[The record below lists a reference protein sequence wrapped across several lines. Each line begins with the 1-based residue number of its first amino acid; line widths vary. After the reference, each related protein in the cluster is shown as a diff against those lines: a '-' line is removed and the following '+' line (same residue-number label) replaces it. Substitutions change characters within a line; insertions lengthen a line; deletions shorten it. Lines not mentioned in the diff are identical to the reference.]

1 MDKFDRIQ
9 QLHRIFKNRRLPV
22 PVRLLAEE
30 LECTERN
37 VKRLLETM
45 QLVDAPLVYDESGR
59 GWRYEQNEG
68 DLFELPGLW
77 LTGDELQS
85 LSLLLNLLEQL
96 GNGIL
101 NDEIAVIEKEVTK
114 LLKARGIDPS
124 AFADQLRILP
134 MAQRQLQGKVF
145 HRVTEALLL
154 KKQLHIY
161 YSDYQGIN
169 SDRYISPQHLVYY
182 RENWYLDAF
191 CHLRNSLRT
200 FSVARII
207 RADILKTDRK
217 QMDRETLQNH
227 FSTSYGIFAG
237 KPRHQARLRFL
248 PAVARDIASQQ
259 WHPNQQGEW
268 DGRDYLLTLPYAN
281 DKELVQDI
289 LRHLPHVAVEA
300 PAELRQAVHRRL
312 RQALVMYEET
322 EGE

>member
-59 GWRYEQNEG
+59 GWRYEKNEG
-68 DLFELPGLW
+68 DLFEL
-77 LTGDELQS
+77 
-85 LSLLLNLLEQL
+85 
-96 GNGIL
+96 
-101 NDEIAVIEKEVTK
+101 AVIEKEVTK

-207 RADILKTDRK
+207 RADILKSDRK
-217 QMDRETLQNH
+217 QMDREILQNH

-237 KPRHQARLRFL
+237 KPRHQARLRFF

-259 WHPNQQGEW
+259 WHPDQLGEW

-281 DKELVQDI
+281 DKELIQDI
-289 LRHLPHVAVEA
+289 LRHLPHVRVES
-300 PAELRQAVHRRL
+300 PTELRQAVQHRL
-312 RQALVMYEET
+312 RLALAMYEKIES
-322 EGE
+322 E